1 MHLPPEVWGPVF
13 WCTLH
18 IVSLAYPNEPT
29 YAEKRAAKD
38 FFNSFTQLLPCPVC
52 KEHFREVI
60 ALLPVDTWLDNRAT
74 LTEWVW
80 MLHNR
85 VNARLGKREITM
97 AEFHDA
103 YKQMSERGL
112 PIPPAAPTA
121 ELSDSAISAA
131 MVQGAVYATVGIAA
145 VSLVGGLLW
154 VSYKK

>member
-60 ALLPVDTWLDNRAT
+60 ALLPVDTWLDNRASI
-74 LTEWVW
+74 TEWVW

-97 AEFHDA
+97 AEFHEA
-103 YKQMSERGL
+103 YKQMADRGL

-131 MVQGAVYATVGIAA
+131 MIQGATYATVGIAA
-145 VSLVGGLLW
+145 AALVGGLLW
-154 VSYKK
+154 ASYKK